1 MDRIILHCDCNG
13 FYASVE
19 LMAHPQLRDKPMA
32 VGGSEKLRHGIILA
46 KNEIAKRYGVKTA
59 ETIWQAKRKCPDLVL
74 LPPHHEKYREYSA
87 KVNAIYLRYTDRVE
101 PFGIDESWLDV
112 TDSIHLFGGDPQ
124 ALADRIRKQVRE
136 EIGLTVSVG
145 VSFNKVFAKLGSDY
159 KKPDATT
166 LITRELVPSIVY
178 PLPVGAL
185 LYVGKATER
194 TLTLAGI
201 HTIGQLAAGNRDMLR
216 ALLGKM
222 GETLHDYA
230 CGNDQEPV
238 RLWEE
243 RREVKSVGN
252 GLTFPEDLE
261 DLQEIDRQALRLA
274 NKVASRLRKEK
285 LLCTSVQVTLRDPDF
300 RTITRQKALKTP
312 THSTHDIHRCAME
325 LILQNR
331 KAPIRMLTVTAQ
343 NLLSQN
349 APRQISWLE
358 EETEDK
364 REAVEQAMDSIRQK
378 YGEDAIQFAGMLQ
391 KKKIDEKELDTE
403 EKV

>member
-1 MDRIILHCDCNG
+1 M
-13 FYASVE
+13 
-19 LMAHPQLRDKPMA
+19 
-32 VGGSEKLRHGIILA
+32 
-46 KNEIAKRYGVKTA
+46 GV
-59 ETIWQAKRKCPDLVL
+59 IRRRWQ
-74 LPPHHEKYREYSA
+74 
-87 KVNAIYLRYTDRVE
+87 N
-101 PFGIDESWLDV
+101 
-112 TDSIHLFGGDPQ
+112 
-124 ALADRIRKQVRE
+124 RIRKQVRE

-194 TLTLAGI
+194 TLNLAGI

-222 GETLHDYA
+222 GETLYDYA

-261 DLQEIDRQALRLA
+261 DLQEIDRQGLA
-274 NKVASRLRKEK
+274 
-285 LLCTSVQVTLRDPDF
+285 
-300 RTITRQKALKTP
+300 I
-312 THSTHDIHRCAME
+312 
-325 LILQNR
+325 
-331 KAPIRMLTVTAQ
+331 
-343 NLLSQN
+343 
-349 APRQISWLE
+349 
-358 EETEDK
+358 
-364 REAVEQAMDSIRQK
+364 
-378 YGEDAIQFAGMLQ
+378 GG
-391 KKKIDEKELDTE
+391 
-403 EKV
+403 